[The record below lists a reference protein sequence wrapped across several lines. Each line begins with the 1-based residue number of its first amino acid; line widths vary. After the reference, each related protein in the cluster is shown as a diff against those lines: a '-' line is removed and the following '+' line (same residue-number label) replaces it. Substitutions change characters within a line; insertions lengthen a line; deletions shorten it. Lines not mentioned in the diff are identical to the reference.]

1 MTTEHPE
8 AELPP
13 RSVPEALRNEVAA
26 RARKGAFLYPVV
38 GAILVRATEIWQE
51 RRAEGLAFVGLLLV
65 AAVARN
71 FVTRQVSGRSSDRAH
86 RALVIAVT
94 LQSLCWGSF
103 VAAISIW
110 FGLVPAAWLAFI
122 SAAGFSAGGTSSMG
136 IDPSV
141 HRPFIAGMAAPIA
154 MTMFAAQSQT
164 GIALVVVAT
173 MYCWFLLHDAR
184 QHAQAFDALLRAQHE
199 LRFARDRARAAD
211 RAKSDFLA
219 MMSHE
224 IRTPMHAAV
233 GTASMLLET
242 NLDERQRRYTETIVR
257 AGETLG
263 ELINDVL
270 DISRM
275 DAQGAQLDAADFELK
290 TALLE
295 VVQMFEPL
303 ARRAQLEFKHEL
315 ADSTAISVSGD
326 KRRLQQILVNLIGN
340 AIKFTEQG
348 EVTLTAS
355 ARDVRAG
362 FEITAIVADSG
373 IGIHA
378 AQLERVFQPFEQA
391 DSGIARKYGGT
402 GLGLAISKRLAETM
416 GGRIDVASVRGK
428 GTTFTVL
435 LQLATATR
443 AGDSEAD
450 VRSNVMIEGAVPPGT
465 RVLVVDDSELNRDM
479 AREMLERLRCV
490 AETVSSG
497 AEAIAACQKK
507 EFDIVLMDCQMR
519 DLDGY
524 ATTRQ
529 LRALDNAIAR
539 APIVAVTA
547 NAFDDDRRRAFDA
560 GMNDLLA
567 KPFGIREL
575 HRTLSRWL
583 VTVGEPPSALQ
594 EKQSQPA
601 STSLYP
607 HAMQHM
613 SSMLEGSLDEDV
625 VDRVVEAFLQQWP
638 RRLTALNTALEQTD
652 LQTLRQIVHT
662 LEGAVPY
669 FGIEKLNEA
678 LRSLQQ
684 QVRAANIAGAIAG
697 LPELASLVAE
707 LEASRKRHHAP
718 RSA

>member
-1 MTTEHPE
+1 
-8 AELPP
+8 
-13 RSVPEALRNEVAA
+13 
-26 RARKGAFLYPVV
+26 
-38 GAILVRATEIWQE
+38 
-51 RRAEGLAFVGLLLV
+51 
-65 AAVARN
+65 
-71 FVTRQVSGRSSDRAH
+71 
-86 RALVIAVT
+86 
-94 LQSLCWGSF
+94 
-103 VAAISIW
+103 
-110 FGLVPAAWLAFI
+110 
-122 SAAGFSAGGTSSMG
+122 
-136 IDPSV
+136 
-141 HRPFIAGMAAPIA
+141 
-154 MTMFAAQSQT
+154 
-164 GIALVVVAT
+164 
-173 MYCWFLLHDAR
+173 
-184 QHAQAFDALLRAQHE
+184 
-199 LRFARDRARAAD
+199 
-211 RAKSDFLA
+211 

-242 NLDERQRRYTETIVR
+242 HLDERQRRYTETIVR
-257 AGETLG
+257 AGESLG

-275 DAQGAQLDAADFELK
+275 DAQGAQLEAGDFELK

-303 ARRAQLEFKHEL
+303 ARRAQLDFKHEL
-315 ADSTAISVSGD
+315 ADSTAIGVSGD

-340 AIKFTEQG
+340 AIKFTERG
-348 EVTLTAS
+348 EVRLTANAS
-355 ARDVRAG
+355 EVRAG
-362 FEITAIVADSG
+362 FEIIVIVADTG
-373 IGIHA
+373 IGIQSG
-378 AQLERVFQPFEQA
+378 QLERVFQPFEQA

-416 GGRIDVASVRGK
+416 GGRIDVASERGK
-428 GTTFTVL
+428 GTTFTVV
-435 LQLATATR
+435 LQLEAAR
-443 AGDSEAD
+443 HERNSDAG
-450 VRSNVMIEGAVPPGT
+450 RSNVVIEGAVPPGT
-465 RVLVVDDSELNRDM
+465 RVLVVDDSELNREM

-497 AEAIAACQKK
+497 AEAIEACRTK

-547 NAFDDDRRRAFDA
+547 NAFDDDRKRAFDA

-583 VTVGEPPSALQ
+583 VAVGEPPTALDQ
-594 EKQSQPA
+594 AQSQPA
-601 STSLYP
+601 SASLYP
-607 HAMQHM
+607 HAMKHI

-625 VDRVVEAFLQQWP
+625 VDRVIEAFLQQWP
-638 RRLTALNTALEQTD
+638 RRLTALQKALEETD
-652 LQTLRQIVHT
+652 TQTLRQIVHT

-678 LRSLQQ
+678 LRTLQQ
-684 QVRAANIAGAIAG
+684 QVRVANIAGAGAG
-697 LPELASLVAE
+697 LPELARLVAE